1 MINPRRLLGKTLFT
15 RLIVIF
21 LLMIIPVYFI
31 GMSIYNLGMSTVEA
45 EILKSKQ
52 SQISS
57 FMRTLE
63 SDVQRV
69 KLLQSDILYSD
80 DINRLSN
87 SYRYMDDYEKG
98 SFMLKVQQRLS
109 ALKSSNIYIK
119 NAVAVIPSIKR
130 TIPGTGSIGDLKE
143 EDMTMLKLYDGSS
156 PSQLIQREGELY
168 LNTAFP
174 SNYFSK
180 TNNPLYT
187 IYIRFSTEELQNAL
201 KQFNFTQGSGS
212 ILMSPGLRF
221 MTALCEDTDSIAQVE
236 RYVQNQLAHSQE
248 GKNSVLIKKKNYL
261 VIYAT
266 SRYLG
271 LTLCNFI
278 PEDQMFNSLKKFRIW
293 FWVFSLAAAVIVG
306 LFTFSIYRLIRQPM
320 KKMMKAFT
328 RMEGGDLS
336 FSIKHGYNDEFDV
349 LYAHFNDM
357 LSKLNTVIDQTYR
370 QKIMIQHAELKQ
382 LQAQINPHFLYNSFF
397 ILHSMSRRGEY
408 ETLER
413 FGLQLGEYFQ
423 FITRSA
429 ADEVPLS
436 READHARTY
445 CEIQQT
451 RFSDRIRVVFG
462 DPGEY
467 AGLIVPRLIIQPIVE
482 NAFEHGLEMKEE
494 NGLLQVAFKGNE
506 RGLHII
512 VEDNGETLSDEEIN
526 KLQGEI
532 NSDMEGA
539 EITGIVNIHRRI
551 RLKFGQ
557 DSGIRVSRGD
567 LGGLR
572 VLIEIIFDRQI
583 LITGGESHVPGI
595 DRR

>member
-1 MINPRRLLGKTLFT
+1 MISPRKLLGRTLFS

-45 EILKSKQ
+45 EILKSRQ

-63 SDVQRV
+63 SDIQRI

-87 SYRYMDDYEKG
+87 SYRYMNDYEKG

-109 ALKSSNIYIK
+109 ALKNSNMYIS
-119 NAVAVIPSIKR
+119 NAVAIIPSIKR
-130 TIPGTGSIGDLKE
+130 TIPGTGSISDLQEK
-143 EDMTMLKLYDGSS
+143 DMTMLKLYDGSS
-156 PSQLIQREGELY
+156 PSQLIQMEGELY
-168 LNTAFP
+168 LNAAFP
-174 SNYFSK
+174 SNYLFK
-180 TNNPLYT
+180 ANNPLYT
-187 IYIRFSTEELQNAL
+187 IYIRFSAGELQKAL

-212 ILMSPGLRF
+212 ILMSPGLDF
-221 MTALCEDTDSIAQVE
+221 MTALSEANDSVAKVE
-236 RYVQNQLAHSQE
+236 SYVRNQLAHSQE
-248 GKNSVLIKKKNYL
+248 GKDSVLIGNKKYL

-266 SRYLG
+266 SKYLG

-278 PEDQMFNSLKKFRIW
+278 PEDQMFNSLKQFQSW

-349 LYAHFNDM
+349 LYAHFNNM

-397 ILHSMSRRGEY
+397 ILYSMSRRGEY
-408 ETLER
+408 EALER

-451 RFSDRIRVVFG
+451 RFSDRIRIVFG

-494 NGLLQVAFKGNE
+494 NGLLQVAFKDSE
-506 RGLHII
+506 RGLQI
-512 VEDNGETLSDEEIN
+512 VIEDNGETLTDEEID
-526 KLQGEI
+526 KLQSKL
-532 NSDMEGA
+532 NSDTEGA

-557 DSGIRVSRGD
+557 DSGIRISRGD

-572 VLIEIIFDRQI
+572 VLIEIVLNNVTDS
-583 LITGGESHVPGI
+583 LL
-595 DRR
+595 